1 MTLLALTITK
11 PNGIRMAEMGE
22 LLCLLGGVALI
33 VGAVTRFGHRSGMLI
48 GGLALALGFL
58 LLILATH
65 YGHFH

>member
-1 MTLLALTITK
+1 
-11 PNGIRMAEMGE
+11 MAEIGE

-33 VGAVTRFGHRSGMLI
+33 VGAVTRFGQRAGLTV
-48 GGLALALGFL
+48 GGVALVLGFG

>member
-1 MTLLALTITK
+1 MTLLALTITRQ
-11 PNGIRMAEMGE
+11 NGIRMAEIGE

-33 VGAVTRFGHRSGMLI
+33 VGAVTRFGQRAGLTV
-48 GGLALALGFL
+48 GGVALVLGFG